1 MKSEIKKVWH
11 KPEVRE
17 IRAGS
22 AEGSNMTGNDGQGQG
37 QGRAGS

>member
-1 MKSEIKKVWH
+1 MKSEIKKVWR

-22 AEGSNMTGNDGQGQG
+22 AEGGKNVGNDGQGQG
-37 QGRAGS
+37 QGMAGS